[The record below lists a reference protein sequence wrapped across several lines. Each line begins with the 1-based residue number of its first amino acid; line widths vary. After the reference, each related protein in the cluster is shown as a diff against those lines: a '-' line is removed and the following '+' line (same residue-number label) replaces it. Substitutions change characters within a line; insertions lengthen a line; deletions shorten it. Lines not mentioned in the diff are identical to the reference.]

1 MVKGSDVDEF
11 LKTHGRVVV
20 STLDEDGRSQMS
32 LVVATY
38 MDGQIMFTTP
48 SATRKA
54 RNASRDPRVTVLVL
68 GDNFWEYVTVEG
80 RASLTGLPESE
91 ELLRTVYERI
101 AQKPHPDWGEYD
113 EAMRLEDRVVFT
125 ITPER
130 MYPLT
135 D

>member
-1 MVKGSDVDEF
+1 MVKRSDVDGF
-11 LKTHGRVVV
+11 LQTHERVVV
-20 STLDEDGRSQMS
+20 STLDRNARSQMS
-32 LVVATY
+32 LVVVTY

-54 RNASRDPRVTVLVL
+54 RNASRDPRVTALVM
-68 GDNFWEYVTVEG
+68 GDNFWEYLTVEG
-80 RASLTGLPESE
+80 RASLIRLPAAE

-101 AQKPHPDWGEYD
+101 AQKPHPDWNEYD
-113 EAMRLEDRVVFT
+113 EAMRREDRVVVM

-130 MYPLT
+130 IYPLT